1 MQISRLVLAYAFTI
15 SIVMSAFHGSV
26 AMAASTGSSGQ
37 QGARSYSDYQ
47 REISEKQQLEA
58 AQKQV
63 DDAKKAIDAARA
75 NAMNAKSTSIN
86 EAAKKQKQ
94 QSVIGTVAGLG
105 MAAFCA
111 YQATQTCNNWAT
123 AGYCALSVS
132 GMALSMV
139 AVSMAMKSGKQ
150 SVASMED
157 LTVPDV
163 AATGATATANTGAK
177 PGSAGNNPSDV
188 LNAILGNPTAPNSA
202 KKNAAQVKAALDDL
216 SKKGIKV
223 DLDKQTVTTPDGKVT
238 SVSAMM
244 GAGGGGLGSG
254 GGKGA
259 ADFAAVMAAAK
270 EAGAKAAQAADVT
283 EGWDTGGGATSAAS
297 NSGSAGAGFPTFN
310 PMAGM
315 NANAANFGR
324 EPAAFAAS
332 TSQFNGDALLPADA
346 NMWVQMNLR
355 HEWLGQ
361 RGKVN
366 PDLAPP
372 SPQQ

>member
-1 MQISRLVLAYAFTI
+1 
-15 SIVMSAFHGSV
+15 
-26 AMAASTGSSGQ
+26 
-37 QGARSYSDYQ
+37 
-47 REISEKQQLEA
+47 
-58 AQKQV
+58 
-63 DDAKKAIDAARA
+63 
-75 NAMNAKSTSIN
+75 
-86 EAAKKQKQ
+86 
-94 QSVIGTVAGLG
+94 

-132 GMALSMV
+132 GTVLSLA

-163 AATGATATANTGAK
+163 NAASGATPTTV
-177 PGSAGNNPSDV
+177 PGSGDKTNPSDV
-188 LNAILGNPTAPNSA
+188 LNAILGNPLAPNSV

-238 SVSAMM
+238 PVSSLIG
-244 GAGGGGLGSG
+244 GAGGGAGSG
-254 GGKGA
+254 GKGS
-259 ADFAAVMAAAK
+259 ADFAAMMAGAK
-270 EAGAKAAQAADVT
+270 EAGEKAAKAADVT
-283 EGWDTGGGATSAAS
+283 EGWESGGAMAAGG
-297 NSGSAGAGFPTFN
+297 SGSNGAGSGLPTFN
-310 PMAGM
+310 PMAGF
-315 NANAANFGR
+315 NAKAANFGR
-324 EPAAFAAS
+324 EPAAFAGS
-332 TSQFNGDALLPADA
+332 TSEYNGDALLPADA

>member
-58 AQKQV
+58 AQKQA
-63 DDAKKAIDAARA
+63 DDAKKAIEAARA

-105 MAAFCA
+105 AATYCA
-111 YQATQTCNNWAT
+111 FGAKANCT
-123 AGYCALSVS
+123 AGLFSGTCPLWVS
-132 GMALSMV
+132 GTVLSLV

-163 AATGATATANTGAK
+163 AATAPGVTTTTNPGDK
-177 PGSAGNNPSDV
+177 PNINPSDV
-188 LNAILGNPTAPNSA
+188 LNAILGNPTAPNSV

-283 EGWDTGGGATSAAS
+283 EGWDTGGGVMSAG

-310 PMAGM
+310 PMTGM

-346 NMWVQMNLR
+346 NLWVQMNLR